1 MFCIYKAKDTFL
13 LLVQQIPIH
22 RTSLLSK
29 KYTNTKKRNRCNI
42 HPWRMEL
49 QRFCFFDTKN
59 KVRHADYA
67 LSKGCVNNFF
77 ARRFNVAEESSS
89 SGITVLK

>member
-1 MFCIYKAKDTFL
+1 MADKSQFIEQVYCQK
-13 LLVQQIPIH
+13 
-22 RTSLLSK
+22 
-29 KYTNTKKRNRCNI
+29 NTLIQKRNRCNI
-42 HPWRMEL
+42 HPRRMEL
-49 QRFCFFDTKN
+49 QRFYFFDTKN

>member
-1 MFCIYKAKDTFL
+1 MSNKLQFIEQVYCQKNTLI
-13 LLVQQIPIH
+13 Q
-22 RTSLLSK
+22 K
-29 KYTNTKKRNRCNI
+29 KKPSQYSSA
-42 HPWRMEL
+42 EDGVAAVL
-49 QRFCFFDTKN
+49 FFDTKN

-77 ARRFNVAEESSS
+77 ARRFNDAEESSS